1 MIDISFTNAPKE
13 NVNDLN
19 ERIGYLTL
27 DNTELQS
34 RNVDLEAQIA
44 THILHNTELQSRNVD
59 LSSQLSESRRTMGV
73 KRNLTE
79 SFFKDAYDA
88 TDDDEKLTFSIDDIN
103 DLLSKLNIPTLTRIK
118 QWAVHVDYSGNGVV
132 FVMAVDEDEAREQ
145 VSDGGINVYFEGDCE
160 SSDFPYWNI
169 TTDVT
174 NVELDE

>member
-19 ERIGYLTL
+19 ERIGYLTI

-34 RNVDLEAQIA
+34 RNVDLS
-44 THILHNTELQSRNVD
+44 T
-59 LSSQLSESRRTMGV
+59 QLSELKRTMGV

-88 TDDDEKLTFSIDDIN
+88 TDDDEKLTFSVDDIN
-103 DLLSKLNIPTLTRIK
+103 ELLTKLNIPELTRVK
-118 QWAVHVDYSGNGVV
+118 QWAVHVDYSGSGVV

-145 VSDGGINVYFEGDCE
+145 VSDGGMSVEFDGECE
-160 SSDFPYWNI
+160 SSDFPYWNM
-169 TTDVT
+169 TTEVT
-174 NVELDE
+174 SVELDE